1 MLTVPFSFSEQ
12 SRAILEKSI
21 LARRE
26 RRGQA
31 PGIRMILGVQG
42 PARDCLGHEQGRNYF
57 GDIVRSQLFKIF
69 PALTK
74 GLD

>member
-31 PGIRMILGVQG
+31 PGIRMILGVRG
-42 PARDCLGHEQGRNYF
+42 PARDCLGHEQGRNYLEIQS
-57 GDIVRSQLFKIF
+57 GASCLRSSQ
-69 PALTK
+69 P
-74 GLD
+74 

>member
-31 PGIRMILGVQG
+31 PGIRMILGVRG
-42 PARDCLGHEQGRNYF
+42 PARDWDMSKREITLE
-57 GDIVRSQLFKIF
+57 I
-69 PALTK
+69 
-74 GLD
+74 